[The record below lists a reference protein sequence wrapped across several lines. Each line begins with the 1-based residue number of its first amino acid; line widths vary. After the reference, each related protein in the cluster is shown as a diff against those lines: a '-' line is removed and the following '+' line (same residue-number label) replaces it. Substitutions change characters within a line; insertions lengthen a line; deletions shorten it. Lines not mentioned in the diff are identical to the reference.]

1 MAKDIYHDIVKI
13 ALQKEGWNI
22 THDHYE
28 LKFTQKGL
36 YLSNLKIDLGA
47 EKLLAAEL
55 GTQKIAIEIKTL
67 AGASIVNELHSL
79 IGQFVS
85 YQLGLEIQEPD
96 RLLFAAIPENAYTIL
111 EPHPFFQLLV
121 ERVKL
126 KLIIYNPD
134 TELIT
139 SWKI

>member
-1 MAKDIYHDIVKI
+1 MAKDTYHDIVKI
-13 ALQKEGWNI
+13 ELQKEGWNI
-22 THDHYE
+22 THDYYE

-36 YLSNLKIDLGA
+36 YLSNLRIDLGA

-55 GTQKIAIEIKTL
+55 NAQKIAIEIKTL

-96 RLLFAAIPENAYTIL
+96 RVLFAAIPEDAYSVL
-111 EPHPFFQLLV
+111 SPHPFFQMLM

-134 TELIT
+134 TQTI
-139 SWKI
+139 SDWK